1 MRRMEHSKLELREAA
16 EVGTV
21 VLIRDYGFTE
31 ERLVEPGTSDGV
43 STGSGPNAG
52 VVKSPGLRVRVWRW
66 INAWLERPL
75 QKYIVIPTVVGIILV
90 VLSAVLTR

>member
-1 MRRMEHSKLELREAA
+1 
-16 EVGTV
+16 
-21 VLIRDYGFTE
+21 
-31 ERLVEPGTSDGV
+31 
-43 STGSGPNAG
+43 
-52 VVKSPGLRVRVWRW
+52 VWRW